1 MCGDYAMLCYA
12 LRCDVVCMYK
22 YRWMTDMM
30 QYDMRMWSYF
40 WRCFEKMDACIE
52 HEDVVHEDRSE

>member
-1 MCGDYAMLCYA
+1 MLCYA

-40 WRCFEKMDACIE
+40 WRCFEKMDARIE